1 MPPFNLFNRFN
12 FDCGA
17 SRAACVGAHSWFHLP
32 NQPLATSTILPTTP
46 PFPSARSFWM
56 NTLARHDVGHGH
68 TCGLHPHPRF
78 TGLRLG
84 GLFFNHPKRIGP
96 AILRDDDARVS
107 RELLTVR
114 NVHETHAHHRHAVW

>member
-1 MPPFNLFNRFN
+1 
-12 FDCGA
+12 
-17 SRAACVGAHSWFHLP
+17 
-32 NQPLATSTILPTTP
+32 
-46 PFPSARSFWM
+46 M

-96 AILRDDDARVS
+96 AILRDDDARVLHGKFRPTRYMGLFQKAALDLAQDKHGNMS
-107 RELLTVR
+107 GRLAARTL
-114 NVHETHAHHRHAVW
+114 